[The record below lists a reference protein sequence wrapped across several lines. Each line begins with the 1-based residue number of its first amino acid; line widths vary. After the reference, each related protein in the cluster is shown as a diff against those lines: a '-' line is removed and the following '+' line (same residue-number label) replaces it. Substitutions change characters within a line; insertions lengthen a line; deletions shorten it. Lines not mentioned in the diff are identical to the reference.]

1 MSEANA
7 ITNRLIKLGEELGDD
22 LSVETVVLSD
32 SGVMDTDEL
41 KQLLEVDTSD
51 DSDNDTTP
59 DETP

>member
-7 ITNRLIKLGEELGDD
+7 ITNRLIKLGEDLADD

-41 KQLLEVDTSD
+41 KQLLEVDTSA
-51 DSDNDTTP
+51 DSDDDPTP
-59 DETP
+59 GEIT

>member
-7 ITNRLIKLGEELGDD
+7 ITNRLIKLGEELADD

-41 KQLLEVDTSD
+41 KQLLEVDASGDSD
-51 DSDNDTTP
+51 DKTP
-59 DETP
+59 DEIT

>member
-7 ITNRLIKLGEELGDD
+7 ITNRLIKLGEELADD

-41 KQLLEVDTSD
+41 KQLLEVDASG
-51 DSDNDTTP
+51 DSNDKTP
-59 DETP
+59 DEMT